1 LLALPIDQYL
11 QAIADALRHSRA
23 LVISAA
29 PGAGKTTRVPPTL
42 LRDGALILLQPRRV
56 AARAVAERIASERG
70 WTLGREVGWHV
81 RFDRRASADT
91 RLLVATEGILT
102 AHFQRDPLLSE
113 FQTIVL
119 DEFHERNIHTDLAI
133 AFAKQ
138 AWLARSD
145 LRIVIMSAT
154 LDTGRVTQ
162 FLNGCPVMEIPGR
175 LHPIDIRYEP
185 GRTVC
190 DSACDLLNET
200 TGSVLCFLP
209 GAAEIARTSGE
220 LKGRLPGI
228 DVAPLHGSLSSSE
241 QHASLAPPTSHRRI
255 IVATNIAETS
265 LTVPGVTA
273 VVDAGLEKVARYD
286 SHRGIDS
293 LQIERITQDSADQR
307 AGRAGRIEPGQ
318 VRRLWD
324 ERDRLRPHREPE
336 IARVD
341 LAGPL
346 LDVLARGG
354 RPESMEWFEP
364 PTTTAV
370 DAAMALLRR
379 LGALDASGM
388 TTIGRR
394 MQRLPLHPRLSRML
408 IAGQGAPA
416 IARACALLSE
426 RHFLPRKGIQTSSDL
441 LSALDQWNDVPSH
454 VHRVAREVEMMAASI
469 LRDERGSRTNSPEAD
484 LLRAVFEGYPDRVA
498 KRRQPGSRRVKLA
511 SGAGAVVGAES
522 GVNQGDFL
530 VAVDVQQRS
539 DNRSIEHNPDE
550 DVIVRIASRV
560 DQSWLEPLEWETVHA
575 IDSGVVRAST
585 RGRYGSIVVEE
596 RPAAVDSIVASDLLV
611 TAWIERGPDDADRRL
626 LQRAQ
631 FARIAIDTA
640 SILRTV
646 AARAISLDSITLRAA
661 LPVDVQRALDR
672 IAPERLPLPSGRS
685 VDLEYRGDG
694 RVTAAAKLQELF
706 GLAETPVLGPD
717 RTPVT
722 LALLAPNGRP
732 VQVTQDLRSFWNRTY
747 PEVRKELRGRYPRH
761 PWPEDP
767 WTATPS
773 ARTTR
778 RASRR

>member
-1 LLALPIDQYL
+1 
-11 QAIADALRHSRA
+11 
-23 LVISAA
+23 
-29 PGAGKTTRVPPTL
+29 
-42 LRDGALILLQPRRV
+42 
-56 AARAVAERIASERG
+56 
-70 WTLGREVGWHV
+70 
-81 RFDRRASADT
+81 
-91 RLLVATEGILT
+91 VATEGILT
-102 AHFQRDPLLSE
+102 SYFQRDPLLSE

-119 DEFHERNIHTDLAI
+119 DEFHERNIHTDLAV

-154 LDTGRVTQ
+154 LDTDSAAR
-162 FLNGCPVMEIPGR
+162 FLNDCPVIEIPGR
-175 LHPIDIRYEP
+175 VHPIDIRYEP
-185 GRTVC
+185 GRTAG

-200 TGSVLCFLP
+200 SGNVLCFLP

-220 LKGRLPGI
+220 LKGRLPGV
-228 DVAPLHGSLSSSE
+228 DVTPLHGSLSSSE
-241 QHASLAPPTSHRRI
+241 QHAALAPSTSHRRI

-273 VVDAGLEKVARYD
+273 VIDAGLEKVARYD

-293 LQIERITQDSADQR
+293 LQLERITQDSADQR

-346 LDVLARGG
+346 LDVLAWGG
-354 RPESMEWFEP
+354 RPESIEWFEP
-364 PTTTAV
+364 PTRSAV
-370 DAAMALLRR
+370 DAAMTLLRR
-379 LGALDASGM
+379 LGAVDAGGM
-388 TTIGRR
+388 TTIGRQ

-426 RHFLPRKGIQTSSDL
+426 RHFLPRRGVQTSSDL
-441 LSALDQWNDVPSH
+441 LSALDQWNDVPAH
-454 VHRVAREVEMMAASI
+454 VHRVAREVETMAASI
-469 LRDERGSRTNSPEAD
+469 LRDERGSRTTPSEAGF
-484 LLRAVFEGYPDRVA
+484 LQAVFAGYPDRVA
-498 KRRQPGSRRVKLA
+498 KRRQPGSRNVKLA

-522 GVNQGDFL
+522 GVNDGDYL
-530 VAVDVQQRS
+530 VAVDVHQRS
-539 DNRSIEHNPDE
+539 GSRSAERNPDE
-550 DVIVRIASRV
+550 DVIVRIASRA
-560 DQSWLEPLEWETVHA
+560 DQSWLKPLEWETAHV
-575 IDSGVVRAST
+575 IDSGVVRASAV
-585 RGRYGSIVVEE
+585 GRYGSIVVEE
-596 RPAAVDSIVASDLLV
+596 RPTTVDPAIASDLLV
-611 TAWIERGPDDADRRL
+611 TAWMERGPDDADRRL

-631 FARIAIDTA
+631 FARIVIDTA
-640 SILRTV
+640 AVIRTV
-646 AARAISLDSITLRAA
+646 AERATSLDSITLRSG
-661 LPVDVQRALDR
+661 LSPDVQRALDR
-672 IAPERLPLPSGRS
+672 IAPEHLLLPSGRS
-685 VDLEYRGDG
+685 VALEYGDDG

-722 LALLAPNGRP
+722 LALLAPNGQP

-773 ARTTR
+773 ARTAR
-778 RASRR
+778 RSSRR